1 MVMTRIA
8 LIGLSAA
15 LIATTWMSLKYY
27 KDTERTVPPMMR
39 KFLYGTLIIATMLL
53 VTAGFQ
59 FLFALGIA
67 LLVAPAIMWYMRLG
81 SNPYEKAK
89 TAYFSLPSYA
99 QVPVV

>member
-15 LIATTWMSLKYY
+15 LIMTTWMSLKYY
-27 KDTERTVPPMMR
+27 KDTEREMPPMMR

-53 VTAGFQ
+53 VTAGFL

>member
-27 KDTERTVPPMMR
+27 KDTEREIPPMMR

-67 LLVAPAIMWYMRLG
+67 MLVAPAIMWYMRLG

-89 TAYFSLPSYA
+89 TAYFSLPKYA

>member
-1 MVMTRIA
+1 MVLTRIA

-27 KDTERTVPPMMR
+27 KDTEKPIPPMVR
-39 KFLYGTLIIATMLL
+39 KFLYGTLITATMLL

-67 LLVAPAIMWYMRLG
+67 ILIAPAIMWYMRLG

-89 TAYFSLPSYA
+89 TAYFRLPKYA

>member
-27 KDTERTVPPMMR
+27 KDTEREIPPMMR

-67 LLVAPAIMWYMRLG
+67 LLIAPAIMWYMRLG

-89 TAYFSLPSYA
+89 TAYFSLPKYA

>member
-59 FLFALGIA
+59 FLFALGVA
-67 LLVAPAIMWYMRLG
+67 LLIAPAIMWYMRLG

-89 TAYFSLPSYA
+89 TAYFRLPSYA

>member
-1 MVMTRIA
+1 
-8 LIGLSAA
+8 
-15 LIATTWMSLKYY
+15 
-27 KDTERTVPPMMR
+27 
-39 KFLYGTLIIATMLL
+39 MLL

-59 FLFALGIA
+59 FLFALGVA
-67 LLVAPAIMWYMRLG
+67 LLIAPAIMWYMRLG

>member
-8 LIGLSAA
+8 LVGLSAA
-15 LIATTWMSLKYY
+15 LIVTTWLALKYY
-27 KDTERTVPPMMR
+27 KDTERQIPPMMR

-67 LLVAPAIMWYMRLG
+67 MLVAPAIMWYMRLG

-89 TAYFSLPSYA
+89 TAYFRLPSYA

>member
-59 FLFALGIA
+59 FLFALGVA

-89 TAYFSLPSYA
+89 TAYFSLPKYA
-99 QVPVV
+99 QVPMV

>member
-15 LIATTWMSLKYY
+15 LIMTTWMSLKYY
-27 KDTERTVPPMMR
+27 KDTEREMPPMMR

-89 TAYFSLPSYA
+89 TAYFSLPKYA
-99 QVPVV
+99 QVPMV

>member
-15 LIATTWMSLKYY
+15 LIMTTWMSLKYY
-27 KDTERTVPPMMR
+27 KDTEREMPPMMR

-89 TAYFSLPSYA
+89 TAYFSLPKYA

>member
-1 MVMTRIA
+1 MVLTRIA

-27 KDTERTVPPMMR
+27 KDTEKPIPPVMR

-53 VTAGFQ
+53 VFAGFQ

-67 LLVAPAIMWYMRLG
+67 MLVAPAIMWYMRSE

-89 TAYFSLPSYA
+89 TLYFSLPGYA
-99 QVPVV
+99 KVPVV

>member
-1 MVMTRIA
+1 MVLTRIT

-15 LIATTWMSLKYY
+15 LIMTTWLALKYY
-27 KDTERTVPPMMR
+27 KDTERPIPPMMR

-53 VTAGFQ
+53 ITAGFQ

-67 LLVAPAIMWYMRLG
+67 MLVAPAVMWYMRSG

-89 TAYFSLPSYA
+89 TAYFSLPKYA